1 MINFVIL
8 FVLVICFI
16 VMGLAIFLMSREKQ
30 RKNYTVK
37 FIMITIF
44 IFLGIIIYLFFY
56 INPQVNIQE
65 VYFDESRIVNNE
77 VIIHGIF
84 RSDWDSYYNYKY
96 EIEGD
101 SLILT
106 IYKYN
111 FFRKALFRIHA
122 LGIVDIKIKEVYD
135 INQIYI
141 KYHDEKELLWHK
153 N

>member
-65 VYFDESRIVNNE
+65 VYFDEPQIVNNE
-77 VIIHGIF
+77 IIIHGIF
-84 RSDWDSYYNYKY
+84 RFDWDSYQSN
-96 EIEGD
+96 
-101 SLILT
+101 L
-106 IYKYN
+106 
-111 FFRKALFRIHA
+111 H
-122 LGIVDIKIKEVYD
+122 KIS
-135 INQIYI
+135 
-141 KYHDEKELLWHK
+141 
-153 N
+153 